1 MSSQRWL
8 ELSLLGV
15 GLVLGLSSPTKAAP
29 WDKLFT
35 TVRVE
40 AEPNKTYTLTE
51 ENGPWLI
58 MACSFNGDDARQQAN
73 ALVYELR
80 KRYKLPAYVYAKK
93 FDFGDEDLARSN
105 QLTPGPRRKYASGS
119 GVEEIAVM
127 VGDYEHVDDS
137 AAQKTLHDLKYAQP
151 DCLKPKE
158 GKAPSLSLATW
169 RGLQSEAHRVLGIE
183 EREKGPMGHAF
194 ITTNPLRPKSYYAN
208 KGIDKFIEQ
217 INADNPYSLLKC
229 PGKYTVQVATF
240 HGQVTIDQMKIRE
253 LQRSQSF
260 DGGALAQAGEKAV
273 QLAEALRMKHYEAY
287 VLHDRYASIVTVG
300 SFNSVGTPR
309 PDGRIE
315 INPQMH
321 DIMQRFSATP
331 APGNSGGWCPR
342 SWLASPSTS
351 RRSRLRSP
359 GGRSPPTTG
368 TNWGAPLRSLMGG
381 LTWFRIRACRR
392 HG

>member
-8 ELSLLGV
+8 ELAILGAGLL
-15 GLVLGLSSPTKAAP
+15 LGLSSPSIAAP

-40 AEPNKTYTLTE
+40 ADPNKTYTLTE

-58 MACSFNGDDARQQAN
+58 MACSFSGDDARQQARD
-73 ALVYELR
+73 LVYELR
-80 KRYKLPAYVYAKK
+80 KRYKLAAYVYAKK

-137 AAQKTLHDLKYAQP
+137 AAQRTLHDLKYAQP

-158 GKAPSLSLATW
+158 GGKAPSLSLATW
-169 RGLQSEAHRVLGIE
+169 RGLQNEAHRVLGIQE
-183 EREKGPMGHAF
+183 GEKGPMGHAL

-208 KGIDKFIEQ
+208 KGIDRFIEQ

-229 PGKYTVQVATF
+229 PGRYTVQVATF
-240 HGQVTIDQMKIRE
+240 HGEVIIDQKKIRD
-253 LQRSQSF
+253 LQHSQSF
-260 DGGALAQAGEKAV
+260 DGGALAEAGEKALK
-273 QLAEALRMKHYEAY
+273 LAEALRVKHYEAY

-300 SFNSVGTPR
+300 SFDSVGTPR

-315 INPQMH
+315 INPRMH
-321 DIMQRFSATP
+321 DLMQRFSGKP
-331 APGNSGGWCPR
+331 APGINGMIPEK
-342 SWLASPSTS
+342 LAGIYFDIQAIPVEVP
-351 RRSRLRSP
+351 RRSISADYRHELV
-359 GGRSPPTTG
+359 
-368 TNWGAPLRSLMGG
+368 GAQ
-381 LTWFRIRACRR
+381 
-392 HG
+392 